1 MTAEGLE
8 LISDTKIRARV
19 EQAMARGMLAK
30 LPDETVVESDLAALY
45 LAISR
50 SSLRRIVGNG
60 GPRPTKNPESG
71 STAFNQKSLF
81 EMGELR
87 RWQAKNKAGGVAE
100 QALIRGLAFQSVSD
114 LAIEQPFW
122 MRHQRRRDS
131 ILGHGLTLPPEIV
144 EGLLDDPQVGVEWLP
159 WDEALSLPWESSEQ
173 RELFEPLYFSC
184 LRQSLD
190 AVEAGRV
197 ATLMTVDL
205 AESGA
210 AKNKEGL

>member
-1 MTAEGLE
+1 MTAVGLE
-8 LISDTKIRARV
+8 NIKDDGLRRSLEQVLARDI
-19 EQAMARGMLAK
+19 LAGIA
-30 LPDETVVESDLAALY
+30 DETLVPSELAALY
-45 LAISR
+45 LAISP
-50 SSLRRIVGNG
+50 STLRRIVNDG
-60 GPRPTKNPESG
+60 GLKPTKNPVSG
-71 STAFNQKSLF
+71 SAAFNQKALF

-87 RWQAKNKAGGVAE
+87 RWREKNKAGGVAE
-100 QALIRGLAFQSVSD
+100 QALLRGLAFQSVSD

-122 MRHQRRRDS
+122 LRHGRRES

-144 EGLLDDPQVGVEWLP
+144 ESSLNDPQVGVVWLS
-159 WDEALSLPWESSEQ
+159 WDEALRLPWESVEQ
-173 RELFEPLYFSC
+173 RELFEPLYVSC

-210 AKNKEGL
+210 AKHRQDAP